1 MRYVS
6 SIIKCLTVA
15 IILLT
20 ELMAGM
26 LQFHSHDCLG
36 HAKFAT
42 SVLNHAVGCNLDH
55 DAHGPVSPQS
65 PMGGNHESCGMHLD
79 KCDVNPSGENY
90 LSSIVQPAIAEPIVF
105 SPSDCGI
112 QEVSLE
118 SQWGNR
124 SVLNR
129 LKDLIKV
136 VEPKRGSPTVESSLC

>member
-1 MRYVS
+1 MRYIS

-20 ELMAGM
+20 EIMAGM

-55 DAHGPVSPQS
+55 DAHGPLSPQS
-65 PMGGNHESCGMHLD
+65 PMAGDHESCGMHLD

-90 LSSIVQPAIAEPIVF
+90 LSNIGHHAIAEPIVF
-105 SPSDCGI
+105 SPSDNEI
-112 QEVSLE
+112 QAVSLE
-118 SQWGNR
+118 GQWGNR
-124 SVLNR
+124 LVLKR
-129 LKDLIKV
+129 LKDLIRV
-136 VEPKRGSPTVESSLC
+136 VEPKRGSPTGESSLC

>member
-1 MRYVS
+1 MRYIS

-90 LSSIVQPAIAEPIVF
+90 LSNIVQPAIADPIIF
-105 SPSDCGI
+105 SPSDN
-112 QEVSLE
+112 ETPETSLE
-118 SQWGNR
+118 DQWGNR
-124 SVLNR
+124 LVLKK
-129 LKDLIKV
+129 LKYLIRV
-136 VEPKRGSPTVESSLC
+136 VEPKRGSPTAEYSLC